1 MQNELGSKDVKT
13 DQKVIL
19 VKPKKKVTFAIRDMV
34 IYGDSSLEQS
44 EEEEIDQSELSD
56 VEVQT

>member
-19 VKPKKKVTFAIRDMV
+19 VKPKKKVTFAISDVV
-34 IYGDSSLEQS
+34 IFGDSSLEQS
-44 EEEEIDQSELSD
+44 EEEETDQSELSD